1 MNKSFSIDY
10 WNKTLLREDTM
21 QMFLNNYVEKN
32 LILLCSLIDE
42 NGLVVAYKVDNSL
55 NKSVEDELINL
66 AYGLNPKIKSKDGI
80 LLIERKIEPISY
92 FDIDTTEVIILIKI
106 IEEGVRLISII
117 SSWVGLDSTFPEF
130 KKIIRILS
138 NNFKGESDQ
147 EDLLYDL
154 LL

>member
-1 MNKSFSIDY
+1 MNKSHSIDY
-10 WNKTLLREDTM
+10 WNKTLLREDII

-32 LILLCSLIDE
+32 LVLLCSLIDE

-55 NKSVEDELINL
+55 NKSAEDELIDI
-66 AYGLNPKIKSKDGI
+66 AYGLNPTVKNTNGI
-80 LLIERKIEPISY
+80 LLIERKIELISY
-92 FDIDTTEVIILIKI
+92 YEIDTTEVIFLIKI

-117 SSWVGLDSTFPEF
+117 PSWVDLDSIFPEF
-130 KKIIRILS
+130 KKITRILS

-154 LL
+154 IL

>member
-1 MNKSFSIDY
+1 MNKSHSIDY
-10 WNKTLLREDTM
+10 WNKTLLREDTI

-32 LILLCSLIDE
+32 LVLLCSLIDE

-55 NKSVEDELINL
+55 NKSAEDELIDI
-66 AYGLNPKIKSKDGI
+66 AYGLNPTVKNTNGI
-80 LLIERKIEPISY
+80 LLIERKIELISY
-92 FDIDTTEVIILIKI
+92 YEIDTTEVIFLIKI

-117 SSWVGLDSTFPEF
+117 PSWVGLDSIFPEF
-130 KKIIRILS
+130 KKITRILS

-154 LL
+154 IL